1 MPDDPQGKGDFEYE
15 KSQSGPRYK
24 SSSTEEELGDMH
36 LATEN
41 YSVALEY
48 YEKVLKSVHV
58 SAAEPG
64 ELVRIYT
71 KISDCYRKK
80 GLLREA
86 MTFLESALAHCGED
100 DGIGMG
106 TIACRRGI
114 ILYDSGNNKDALKE
128 GCSAYRTLRTGNEHR
143 EVAHAQLLIA
153 NCYAR
158 LGRNEEAEQFFLD
171 ALSSYRRIN
180 DTVGESYALNNLG
193 LFHKNACRWGRSLQF
208 LNRALEICEEVGL
221 TQHRVRVT
229 LNLGIVHLKTRAFAN
244 AESCFTTA
252 RGMASRLGDDLKYT
266 KATLMLGLK
275 EIRTGNLVAAE
286 KHLLEARVLA
296 ERRSYMREIALA
308 DEFIGDLMVEKG
320 DLTGALEN
328 YTHALSQAKKV
339 SPVNDV
345 VAEVL
350 RRMMNIYLLQRKPDE
365 VVSIGRNAID
375 VCVKAGELHE
385 VGFVE
390 RILGQGY
397 ALAKNDTE
405 AEKQINKSIRTFLS
419 VNNPYEAHK
428 SGIILG
434 EQLLKHPGRKSVVM
448 AKKLVGETLAFFE
461 RSEEFVDLACSHF
474 LLAKMEEILG
484 NRDECLLHI
493 YEAQRLSE
501 DLKDRNLIRRLKRM
515 RRKLE
520 LDAAGETVHR
530 GGAFKVPEE
539 LSGYFINDPKLRSY
553 LDYILSDMMR
563 KLTAGHGFVA
573 LTSGD
578 GKPMVLARRGISEET
593 TASIAGWFVARADYD
608 PMEKFLVTDISG
620 DRRTA
625 EIRNLLP
632 GGDAPVYFHPLTK
645 DGKTFG
651 LIFFQSEDE
660 GADAPHVGSIFD
672 VVSTYSG
679 FIGFLVRGILTG
691 GKGMQEEPEKTGGPE
706 SFKKVLTR
714 SDKMRRI
721 LALAEK
727 VAVSDST
734 VLLMGETGTG
744 KGLIA
749 NAIHQLSN
757 RSARRLIHVNCAA
770 LPEHLLES
778 ELFGHV
784 KGSFTGAIADKKGLL
799 SEADGGTIFLDEIDK
814 SPLPI
819 QGKLLQFLDSKMV
832 RPVGGNDMIEVDV
845 RLIFAS
851 KADLL
856 SKCREGSMLEDFFYR
871 INDFPLTV
879 PPLRERPEDIRLLAE
894 HYLAIF
900 SREMNKEIVG
910 FSDEAVSFLESCDWP
925 GNVRELEKIVKRAV
939 ILADENALISSS
951 ELVFDLSAIDKETE
965 PGNSSLPGKVKDLEL
980 RIVAEALERNSWN
993 RRSVA
998 TELGISYPTLLK
1010 KIRDF
1015 GLTSR

>member
-1 MPDDPQGKGDFEYE
+1 MPNDPQGKGNFEYE
-15 KSQSGPRYK
+15 NNQPGPEFK
-24 SSSTEEELGDMH
+24 TTSTDEELGDMH
-36 LATEN
+36 LSTEN

-48 YEKVLKSVHV
+48 YEKVLQAVHAAV
-58 SAAEPG
+58 AEPG
-64 ELVRIYT
+64 ELVRIYR

-86 MTFLESALAHCGED
+86 MTFLESALAHCKED
-100 DGIGMG
+100 DEIGRG
-106 TIACRRGI
+106 TIICRRGI
-114 ILYDSGNNKDALKE
+114 VLYDSGNNTDALKE
-128 GCSAYRTLRTGNEHR
+128 GCSAYRILRTSTEHR
-143 EVAHAQLLIA
+143 EVAHTQLLIA

-158 LGRNEEAEQFFLD
+158 LSRNEEAEQFFLD

-180 DTVGESYALNNLG
+180 DSVGESYVLNNLG
-193 LFHKNACRWGRSLQF
+193 LFHKNACRWGRALQF

-229 LNLGIVHLKTRAFAN
+229 LNLGVVQLKTRAFAN
-244 AESCFTTA
+244 AESCFTSA
-252 RGMASRLGDDLKYT
+252 RAMASRLGDDLKYT

-296 ERRSYMREIALA
+296 ERRSYLREIALA

-320 DLTGALEN
+320 DLPGALEN
-328 YTHALSQAKKV
+328 YTQALSQAKKV
-339 SPVNDV
+339 SPFNDV

-350 RRMMNIYLLQRKPDE
+350 RRMMNIYLLQRKPAE
-365 VVSIGRNAID
+365 VISIGKNAFEA
-375 VCVKAGELHE
+375 CGKAGELHE
-385 VGFVE
+385 IGFVE
-390 RILGQGY
+390 RTLGLGY
-397 ALAKNDTE
+397 ALQKNDSE
-405 AEKQINKSIRTFLS
+405 AEKYINRSIRTFLS

-428 SGIILG
+428 SGVILG
-434 EQLLKHPGRKSVVM
+434 EQLLRHPGRKSVVM

-461 RSEEFVDLACSHF
+461 RNEEFGDLACSHF
-474 LLAKMEEILG
+474 LLARMEDILD

-515 RRKLE
+515 RRKIE
-520 LDAAGETVHR
+520 LDAAGESVHR
-530 GGAFKVPEE
+530 GGVFKVPEE
-539 LSGYFINDPKLRSY
+539 LSNYFLNDPKLRSY

-573 LTSGD
+573 LTSEN
-578 GKPMVLARRGISEET
+578 GKPMVLARKAISEENT
-593 TASIAGWFVARADYD
+593 TSITSWFVGRHDSD
-608 PMEKFLVTDISG
+608 LTDKFLVTDISS
-620 DRRTA
+620 DKRTA
-625 EIRNLLP
+625 EIRDLLP
-632 GGDAPVYFHPLTK
+632 GGDSPVYFHPLSK

-660 GADAPHVGSIFD
+660 GAEVPHVGTIFD

-679 FIGFLVRGILTG
+679 FIGFLVRGILSG
-691 GKGMQEEPEKTGGPE
+691 GKVMEEETRVPERFQKI
-706 SFKKVLTR
+706 LTR

-721 LALAEK
+721 LGLAER

-749 NAIHQLSN
+749 KAIHSLSG
-757 RSARRLIHVNCAA
+757 RSSGKFIHVNCAA

-784 KGSFTGAIADKKGLL
+784 KGSFTGAISDKKGLL
-799 SEADGGTIFLDEIDK
+799 ADANGGTIFLDEIDK

-832 RPVGGNDMIEVDV
+832 RPVGGNEMIEVDV

-879 PPLRERPEDIRLLAE
+879 PPLRDRVEDIKLLAE
-894 HYLAIF
+894 HYLGIF
-900 SREMNKEIVG
+900 SGEMNKKIIG
-910 FSDEAVSFLESCDWP
+910 FSDEAVNFLESCAWP
-925 GNVRELEKIVKRAV
+925 GNVRELEKIIKRAV
-939 ILADENALISSS
+939 ILADENTLISSS
-951 ELVFDLSAIDKETE
+951 ELVFDLTAHKETDS
-965 PGNSSLPGKVKDLEL
+965 GNSSLPERVRDLER
-980 RIVAEALERNSWN
+980 RIVSEALGRNSWN
-993 RRSVA
+993 RRTTAS
-998 TELGISYPTLLK
+998 ELGISYPTLLK

-1015 GLTSR
+1015 GLTS